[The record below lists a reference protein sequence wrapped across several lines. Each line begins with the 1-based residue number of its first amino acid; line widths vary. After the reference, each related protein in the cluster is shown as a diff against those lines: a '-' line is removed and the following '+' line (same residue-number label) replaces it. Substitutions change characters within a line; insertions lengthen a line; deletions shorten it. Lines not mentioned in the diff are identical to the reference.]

1 MSINIAG
8 NQPDYTMYVVNGLQ
22 TLGSRAGNTSL
33 NLSVGAID
41 QFEVHYGFFMP
52 DMGPNPGIVDVVTK
66 SGTNHIHGEVYE
78 FVRNNQMAGAELLQH
93 QLDHGTTHPSWSVPS
108 KPVWL

>member
-1 MSINIAG
+1 MSINTAG
-8 NQPDYTMYVVNGLQ
+8 NQPDFTMYVVNGLQ
-22 TLGSRAGNTSL
+22 ILGSGAGNTSL

-66 SGTNHIHGEVYE
+66 SGTNI
-78 FVRNNQMAGAELLQH
+78 FMASCMSLSAPIRWSRE
-93 QLDHGTTHPSWSVPS
+93 TTSASIQRPGSPSL
-108 KPVWL
+108 PVHTI